1 MNLDR
6 YESLTSRE
14 REVLHFVAQ
23 GLTSKEI
30 ATRMGV
36 DWRTAETD
44 RSNLM
49 QKLEL
54 HTQADLIRFAL
65 RQGINSSED

>member
-14 REVLHFVAQ
+14 REVLHFVAE
-23 GLTSKEI
+23 GLTNNEI
-30 ATRMGV
+30 ATRLGI
-36 DWRTAETD
+36 DSRTAETD
-44 RSNLM
+44 RANLM
-49 QKLEL
+49 HKLEL

-65 RQGINSSED
+65 RRGINSWEE